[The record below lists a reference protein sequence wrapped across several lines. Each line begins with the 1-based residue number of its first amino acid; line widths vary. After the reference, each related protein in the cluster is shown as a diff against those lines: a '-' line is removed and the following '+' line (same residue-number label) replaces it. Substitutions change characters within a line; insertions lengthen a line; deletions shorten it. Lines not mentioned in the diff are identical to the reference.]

1 MMNANMN
8 NFKEKKCETNH
19 DTILSSSLTTPGI
32 TTAHDKGS
40 LYGYVS

>member
-1 MMNANMN
+1 MMNANKN
-8 NFKEKKCETNH
+8 NFKEKKCKTNH
-19 DTILSSSLTTPGI
+19 SSIFSSSLTTRGI